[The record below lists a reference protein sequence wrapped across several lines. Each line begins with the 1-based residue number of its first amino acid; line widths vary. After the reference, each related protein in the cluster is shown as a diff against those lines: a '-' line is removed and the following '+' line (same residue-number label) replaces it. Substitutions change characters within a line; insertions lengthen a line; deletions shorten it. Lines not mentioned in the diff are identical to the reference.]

1 VSKITAA
8 RMTFTS
14 NCSTGL
20 ARALFKSPFLKKKAT
35 LMRMKIP
42 LVAMK
47 IRLVA
52 IKIPPVV
59 VQIDWRMNSSPKRA
73 AVL

>member
-1 VSKITAA
+1 
-8 RMTFTS
+8 MTFTS

-47 IRLVA
+47 FPL
-52 IKIPPVV
+52 VV